1 MLIGACINS
10 VLHKNWTAGQNIV
23 VFFVLQV
30 DAPKPILYKHCL
42 LRLAVVE
49 TTLWHNQLWLMQ
61 FTLII

>member
-49 TTLWHNQLWLMQ
+49 TTL
-61 FTLII
+61 